1 MAEPELSADDIARKR
16 VEEEMK
22 KIQLETEEKRKA
34 KMKKLIGDDA
44 INVGARKK
52 GVDESFQKFAEK
64 GTHKVEVPDIHAT
77 KHHGNA
83 IQSKKEAFAKQVE
96 ENATKAK
103 KASDEGEGEAPL
115 DAERAEEIRKKF
127 AKPKSEVPAAEEEE
141 EAPAAEEDA
150 ETSPEE
156 AAFREGFSSIES
168 EETTMVG
175 RDKHI
180 RITGTD
186 LEGRKF
192 TKTKIFLPKVEGK
205 TVLQGKQ
212 PSNNS
217 GEEEPPDWDGHFHSL
232 EDIQQRRV
240 ENIDSQHREMYLSP
254 EDFQTHFKM
263 TKGAFTTL
271 PKWKKDK
278 LKKALYLF

>member
-44 INVGARKK
+44 VNVGARKK

-64 GTHKVEVPDIHAT
+64 GTHKVEVPDIQAT

-83 IQSKKEAFAKQVE
+83 IQSKKEAFAKQVV

-103 KASDEGEGEAPL
+103 KADDEGEGEAPL

-127 AKPKSEVPAAEEEE
+127 AKPKSEVPEV
-141 EAPAAEEDA
+141 EAPASEEDG

-212 PSNNS
+212 PSKP
-217 GEEEPPDWDGHFHSL
+217 GEEPPEWDGHFHSL

-254 EDFQTHFKM
+254 EDFETHFKM